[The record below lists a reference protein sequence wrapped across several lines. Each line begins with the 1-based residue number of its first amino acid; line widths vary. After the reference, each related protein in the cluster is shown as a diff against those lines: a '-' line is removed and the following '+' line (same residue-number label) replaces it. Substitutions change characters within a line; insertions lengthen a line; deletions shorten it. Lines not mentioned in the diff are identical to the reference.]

1 MGQPDGDFS
10 AIDVVAMLFFGV
22 LNYDA
27 KQEGSNWEAAMS
39 AGHLRL
45 ENLTL
50 IVHPNRLPALLALL
64 TASPKGRGKP
74 LCTSPKPPRV
84 NPCPSWKT
92 RRPGT
97 MPTNTPLQCKS

>member
-10 AIDVVAMLFFGV
+10 AIDVVAMLYFGV

-27 KQEGSNWEAAMS
+27 KQEGANWEAAMS
-39 AGHLRL
+39 AGHRRL

-50 IVHPNRLPALLALL
+50 IVDPNRLPALLALL

-74 LCTSPKPPRV
+74 LCIIA
-84 NPCPSWKT
+84 
-92 RRPGT
+92 
-97 MPTNTPLQCKS
+97 NTTKGKGVSFMENKAA